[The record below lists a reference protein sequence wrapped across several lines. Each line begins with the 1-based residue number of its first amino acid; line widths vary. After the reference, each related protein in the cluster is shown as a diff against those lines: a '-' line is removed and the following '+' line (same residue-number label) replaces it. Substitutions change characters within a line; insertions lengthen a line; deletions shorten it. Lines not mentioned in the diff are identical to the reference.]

1 MRELT
6 HTEKEQ
12 LEQKIGDERERQRVI
27 RMNPNTPAASPKV
40 SPKVDFIFDH
50 LYKYGML
57 AIILYLL
64 VINVMHLLKWH
75 DFAYDEYGNL
85 VVALMLLF
93 NHIAYNFTKTGW
105 KNRVMRAVAWGSLIL
120 GFVYIFWVA

>member
-1 MRELT
+1 MKQLT
-6 HTEKEQ
+6 DTEKQQ
-12 LEQKIGDERERQRVI
+12 LAAKIKEEKERQRVV
-27 RMNPNTPAASPKV
+27 RMNPNTPAASPE
-40 SPKVDFIFDH
+40 VDFIFNN

-64 VINVMHLLKWH
+64 INVMHLLKWD

-93 NHIAYNFTKTGW
+93 HHIAYNFTKTGW
-105 KNRVMRAVAWGSLIL
+105 KNRVMRVVAWVWLVL
-120 GFVYIFWVA
+120 GVVYIFWVT

>member
-6 HTEKEQ
+6 HAEKQQ
-12 LEQKIGDERERQRVI
+12 LAAKVKEETERQRMI
-27 RMNPNTPAASPKV
+27 RMNPNTPAASPE
-40 SPKVDFIFDH
+40 VDFIFNH

-93 NHIAYNFTKTGW
+93 NHIAHNFTKTGW
-105 KNRVMRAVAWGSLIL
+105 KNRVMRAVAWMWLVL
-120 GFVYIFWVA
+120 GFVYIFWIA

>member
-1 MRELT
+1 MKQLT
-6 HTEKEQ
+6 DTEEQ
-12 LEQKIGDERERQRVI
+12 QLAAKIKVERERQRGLL
-27 RMNPNTPAASPKV
+27 MNPNTPAASPA
-40 SPKVDFIFDH
+40 VDFIFNH
-50 LYKYGML
+50 LYKYGVL

-85 VVALMLLF
+85 VIALMLLF
-93 NHIAYNFTKTGW
+93 NHIAHNFTKTGW
-105 KNRVMRAVAWGSLIL
+105 KNRIMRAVAWVWLIL

>member
-12 LEQKIGDERERQRVI
+12 LEQKIEDERERQRVL
-27 RMNPNTPAASPKV
+27 RVNPNTPVASPE
-40 SPKVDFIFDH
+40 VDFIFNR
-50 LYKYGML
+50 LYKYGGL

-85 VVALMLLF
+85 VIALMLLF

-105 KNRVMRAVAWGSLIL
+105 KNRVMRAVARGALIL
-120 GFVYIFWVA
+120 GFVYIFWIAW